1 MLSNVSSLAGGLDL
15 GTGTLPGLSIIN
27 CYPKEVHPI
36 FLGQAAA
43 ALQSLQPTSA
53 VHQVPRDVLDVVNP
67 GPEQDAR
74 RQRRKGLST
83 GFPCWPRLG
92 RIDSGENPECERRD
106 RHAASLRRPARRC
119 S

>member
-1 MLSNVSSLAGGLDL
+1 MNSLFRISDPAEEDGRG
-15 GTGTLPGLSIIN
+15 PA
-27 CYPKEVHPI
+27 PRPRRP
-36 FLGQAAA
+36 AAA
-43 ALQSLQPTSA
+43 ETPFIGAAAGRHIGRSA
-53 VHQVPRDVLDVVNP
+53 RRGKCGKDVVNP

-92 RIDSGENPECERRD
+92 RAKAREESEGERGAA
-106 RHAASLRRPARRC
+106 HAASFRRSARRC